1 MSSPRRALSL
11 ELVLV
16 IGLPVLTVVAGLLM
30 LALAFGSGFT
40 PAPQAAPQAL
50 HGS

>member
-1 MSSPRRALSL
+1 VSSPPRALSL

-16 IGLPVLTVVAGLLM
+16 IGLPVAALVAGALT